1 MVFPVLVGQVGEYFY
16 MSQRKAIWGWFF
28 YDWAGQPFHTLLMTF
43 IFGPY
48 FVIVASQHYLGSG
61 LAENLADAQAQIVWS
76 WCLAL
81 TGLIVG
87 FGGPILG
94 AIADTT
100 GRRLPWIKSFSVIYI
115 VTAFALWFTLPD
127 GSNMWLMLSIF
138 GICFIAAEYTYIFTN
153 AQLPSLGSLDEIG
166 KISGSGFGFG
176 YAGGVLSLLIML
188 LFFVEQDNGKTMLLE
203 LDPLFGLDASQKEG
217 TRFVGPFVAI
227 WFAIFMIPYFLWI
240 KEDKSL
246 ERRLSISE
254 GLSNLWAAIASLPA
268 RKSLLS
274 YLGASMFYR
283 DALNG
288 LYSFGGTYAVLVLN
302 WNIVKLGQ
310 FGIIAAISAALFSWL
325 GGFLDRK
332 IGPKPVIVAMVL
344 ILTVV
349 CFVIVNTSLT
359 HVFGVAVAEGS
370 NLPDMV
376 FYICGVFIG
385 GMGGILQSASRSMM
399 VRHTSPERATEGFGL
414 YGLSGRATA
423 FLAPTLIGIVTAI
436 SGDAR
441 IGISPLVVLFII
453 GLILLIWVHP
463 KGETDSWDL
472 QT

>member
-1 MVFPVLVGQVGEYFY
+1 
-16 MSQRKAIWGWFF
+16 MSNRKKIWGWFF
-28 YDWAGQPFHTLLMTF
+28 YDWASQPFHTLLMTF
-43 IFGPY
+43 VFGPY
-48 FVIVASQHYLGSG
+48 FVIVASQYYLGLG
-61 LAENLADAQAQIVWS
+61 QDETLADANAQIVWS
-76 WCLAL
+76 NCLAI
-81 TGLIVG
+81 TGLIIG

-100 GRRLPWIKSFSVIYI
+100 RLRKPWITTFAVIYF
-115 VTAFALWFTLPD
+115 VTALSLWYTLPD
-127 GSNMWLMLSIF
+127 GSNMWLMLSVF
-138 GICFIAAEYTYIFTN
+138 GLCFIMAEYTYIFTN
-153 AQLPSLGSLDEIG
+153 AQLPSLGSIDDIG

-176 YAGGVLSLLIML
+176 YAGGVISLFIML
-188 LFFVEQDNGKTMLLE
+188 LFFVEQDNGKTMILE
-203 LDPLFGLDASQKEG
+203 IDPLFGLDASAKEG

-227 WFAIFMIPYFLWI
+227 WFAIFMIPYFAWVR
-240 KEDKSL
+240 EDSSL
-246 ERRLSISE
+246 RRKLNVAE
-254 GLSNLWAAIASLPA
+254 GFSNLLNSLRSLPA
-268 RKSLLS
+268 RKSLFS

-332 IGPKPVIVAMVL
+332 WGPKPVIVFMAS
-344 ILTVV
+344 ILTIV

-359 HVFGVAVAEGS
+359 HVFGIAVPEGS

-376 FYICGVFIG
+376 FYTCGVFIG

-399 VRHTSPERATEGFGL
+399 VRHTQPERATEGFGL
-414 YGLSGRATA
+414 YALSGRATA
-423 FLAPTLIGIVTAI
+423 FLAPALIGLVTAI

-441 IGISPLVVLFII
+441 IGISPLVGLFVV
-453 GLILLIWVHP
+453 GLVLLIWVNP
-463 KGETDSWDL
+463 KGEYEDRGA
-472 QT
+472 

>member
-1 MVFPVLVGQVGEYFY
+1 
-16 MSQRKAIWGWFF
+16 MSNRKKIWGWFF
-28 YDWAGQPFHTLLMTF
+28 YDWASQPFHTLLMTF
-43 IFGPY
+43 VFGPY
-48 FVIVASQHYLGSG
+48 FVIVASQYYLGLG
-61 LAENLADAQAQIVWS
+61 QDETLADANAQIVWS
-76 WCLAL
+76 NCLAI
-81 TGLIVG
+81 TGLIIG

-100 GRRLPWIKSFSVIYI
+100 RLRKPWITTFAVIYF
-115 VTAFALWFTLPD
+115 VTALSLWYTLPD
-127 GSNMWLMLSIF
+127 GSNMWLMLSVF
-138 GICFIAAEYTYIFTN
+138 GLCFIMAEYTYIFTN
-153 AQLPSLGSLDEIG
+153 AQLPSLGSIDDIG

-176 YAGGVLSLLIML
+176 YAGGVISLFIML
-188 LFFVEQDNGKTMLLE
+188 LFFVEQDNGKTMILE
-203 LDPLFGLDASQKEG
+203 IDPLFGLDASAKEG

-227 WFAIFMIPYFLWI
+227 WFAIFMIPYFAWVR
-240 KEDKSL
+240 EDSSL
-246 ERRLSISE
+246 KRKLNVAE
-254 GLSNLWAAIASLPA
+254 GFSNLLNSLRSLPA
-268 RKSLLS
+268 RKSLFS

-332 IGPKPVIVAMVL
+332 WGPKPVIVFMAS
-344 ILTVV
+344 ILTIV

-359 HVFGVAVAEGS
+359 HVFGIAVPEGS

-376 FYICGVFIG
+376 FYTCGVFIG

-399 VRHTSPERATEGFGL
+399 VRHTHPERATEGFGL
-414 YGLSGRATA
+414 YALSGRATA
-423 FLAPTLIGIVTAI
+423 FLAPALIGLVTAI

-441 IGISPLVVLFII
+441 IGISPLVGLFVV
-453 GLILLIWVHP
+453 GLVLLIWVNP
-463 KGETDSWDL
+463 KGEYEDRGA
-472 QT
+472 

>member
-1 MVFPVLVGQVGEYFY
+1 
-16 MSQRKAIWGWFF
+16 MSNRKKIWGWFF
-28 YDWAGQPFHTLLMTF
+28 YDWASQPFHTLLMTF
-43 IFGPY
+43 VFGPY
-48 FVIVASQHYLGSG
+48 FVIVASQYYLGLG
-61 LAENLADAQAQIVWS
+61 QDETLADANAQIVWS
-76 WCLAL
+76 NCLAI
-81 TGLIVG
+81 TGLIIG

-100 GRRLPWIKSFSVIYI
+100 RLRKPWITTFAVIYF
-115 VTAFALWFTLPD
+115 VTALSLWYTLPD
-127 GSNMWLMLSIF
+127 GSNMWLMLSVF
-138 GICFIAAEYTYIFTN
+138 GLCFIMAEYTYIFTN
-153 AQLPSLGSLDEIG
+153 AQLPSLGYIDDIG

-176 YAGGVLSLLIML
+176 YAGGVISLFIML
-188 LFFVEQDNGKTMLLE
+188 LFFVEQDNGKTMILE
-203 LDPLFGLDASQKEG
+203 IDPLFGLDASAKEG

-227 WFAIFMIPYFLWI
+227 WFAIFMIPYFAWVS
-240 KEDKSL
+240 EDRSL
-246 ERRLSISE
+246 KRKLNIAE
-254 GLSNLWAAIASLPA
+254 GFSNLLNSLRSLPA
-268 RKSLLS
+268 RKSLFS

-332 IGPKPVIVAMVL
+332 WGPKPVIVFMAS
-344 ILTVV
+344 ILTIV

-359 HVFGVAVAEGS
+359 HVFGIAVPEGS

-376 FYICGVFIG
+376 FYTCGVFIG

-399 VRHTSPERATEGFGL
+399 VRHTHPERATEGFGL
-414 YGLSGRATA
+414 YALSGRATA
-423 FLAPTLIGIVTAI
+423 FLAPALIGLVTAI

-441 IGISPLVVLFII
+441 IGISPLVGLFVV
-453 GLILLIWVHP
+453 GLVLLIWVNP
-463 KGETDSWDL
+463 KGEHEDRGA
-472 QT
+472 

>member
-1 MVFPVLVGQVGEYFY
+1 
-16 MSQRKAIWGWFF
+16 MSDRKKIWGWFF
-28 YDWAGQPFHTLLMTF
+28 FDWASQPFHTLLMTF
-43 IFGPY
+43 VFGPY
-48 FVIVASQHYLGSG
+48 FVIVASQYYLGLG
-61 LAENLADAQAQIVWS
+61 QDETLADANAQIVWS
-76 WCLAL
+76 NCLAI
-81 TGLIVG
+81 TGLIIG

-100 GRRLPWIKSFSVIYI
+100 RLRKPWITTFAVIYF
-115 VTAFALWFTLPD
+115 VTALSLWYTLPD
-127 GSNMWLMLSIF
+127 GSNMWLMLSVF
-138 GICFIAAEYTYIFTN
+138 GLCFIMAEYTYIFTN
-153 AQLPSLGSLDEIG
+153 AQLPSLGSIDDIG

-176 YAGGVLSLLIML
+176 YAGGVISLFIML
-188 LFFVEQDNGKTMLLE
+188 LFFVEQDNGKTMILE
-203 LDPLFGLDASQKEG
+203 IDPLFGLDASAKEG

-227 WFAIFMIPYFLWI
+227 WFAIFMIPYFAWVR
-240 KEDKSL
+240 EDSSL
-246 ERRLSISE
+246 RRKLNVAE
-254 GLSNLWAAIASLPA
+254 GFSNLLNSLRSLPA
-268 RKSLLS
+268 RKSLFS

-332 IGPKPVIVAMVL
+332 WGPKPVIVFMAS
-344 ILTVV
+344 ILTIV

-359 HVFGVAVAEGS
+359 HVFGIAVPEGS

-376 FYICGVFIG
+376 FYTCGVFIG

-399 VRHTSPERATEGFGL
+399 VRHTHPERATEGFGL
-414 YGLSGRATA
+414 YALSGRATA
-423 FLAPTLIGIVTAI
+423 FLAPALIGLVTAI

-441 IGISPLVVLFII
+441 IGISPLVGLFVV
-453 GLILLIWVHP
+453 GLVLLIWVNP
-463 KGETDSWDL
+463 KGEHEDRGA
-472 QT
+472 

>member
-1 MVFPVLVGQVGEYFY
+1 
-16 MSQRKAIWGWFF
+16 MSKRKAIWGWFF
-28 YDWAGQPFHTLLMTF
+28 YDWASQPFHTLLMTF
-43 IFGPY
+43 VFGPY
-48 FVIVASQHYLGSG
+48 FAIVASQYYMGLGQD
-61 LAENLADAQAQIVWS
+61 ETLADANAQIVWS
-76 WCLAL
+76 NCLAI
-81 TGLIVG
+81 TGLIIG

-100 GRRLPWIKSFSVIYI
+100 RLRKPWISSFSI
-115 VTAFALWFTLPD
+115 VYLITALGLWYTFPD
-127 GSNMWLMLSIF
+127 GSNMWLMLTIF
-138 GICFIAAEYTYIFTN
+138 GICFVMAEYTYIFTN
-153 AQLPSLGSLDEIG
+153 AQLPSLGSLDDIG

-176 YAGGVLSLLIML
+176 YAGGVLSLIIML
-188 LFFVEQDNGKTMLLE
+188 LFFVEQENGKTMILE
-203 LDPLFGLDASQKEG
+203 LDPLFGLEASQKEG

-227 WFAIFMIPYFLWI
+227 WFVIFMTPYFVWL
-240 KEDKSL
+240 KEDKSQKRKL
-246 ERRLSISE
+246 NVSE
-254 GLSNLWAAIASLPA
+254 GLLNLWKSIVSLPA
-268 RKSLLS
+268 RKSLFS

-288 LYSFGGTYAVLVLN
+288 LYTFGGTYAVLILN

-332 IGPKPVIVAMVL
+332 FGPKPVIVVMVL

-359 HVFGVAVAEGS
+359 HVFGIQVAEGS
-370 NLPDMV
+370 NLPDIV

-399 VRHTSPERATEGFGL
+399 VRHTHPERAAEGFGL

-423 FLAPTLIGIVTAI
+423 FLAPTLIGIVTTI

-453 GLILLIWVHP
+453 GLVLIIWVNP
-463 KGETDSWDL
+463 KGEADHWDSR
-472 QT
+472 T

>member
-1 MVFPVLVGQVGEYFY
+1 
-16 MSQRKAIWGWFF
+16 MSNRKKIWGWFF
-28 YDWAGQPFHTLLMTF
+28 YDWASQPFHTLLMTF
-43 IFGPY
+43 VFGPY
-48 FVIVASQHYLGSG
+48 FVIVASQYYLGLG
-61 LAENLADAQAQIVWS
+61 QDETLADANAQIVWS
-76 WCLAL
+76 NCLAI
-81 TGLIVG
+81 TGLIIG

-100 GRRLPWIKSFSVIYI
+100 RLRKPWITTFAVIYF
-115 VTAFALWFTLPD
+115 VTALSLWYTLPD
-127 GSNMWLMLSIF
+127 GSNMWLMLSVF
-138 GICFIAAEYTYIFTN
+138 GLCFIMAEYTYIFTN
-153 AQLPSLGSLDEIG
+153 AQLPSLGSIDDIG

-176 YAGGVLSLLIML
+176 YAGGVISLFIML
-188 LFFVEQDNGKTMLLE
+188 LFFVEQDNGKTMILE
-203 LDPLFGLDASQKEG
+203 IDPLFGLDTSAKEG

-227 WFAIFMIPYFLWI
+227 WFAIFMIPYFAWVS
-240 KEDKSL
+240 EDSSL
-246 ERRLSISE
+246 KRKLNIAE
-254 GLSNLWAAIASLPA
+254 GFSNLLNSLRSLPA
-268 RKSLLS
+268 RKSLFS

-332 IGPKPVIVAMVL
+332 WGPKPVIVFMAS
-344 ILTVV
+344 ILTIV

-359 HVFGVAVAEGS
+359 HVFGIAVPEGS

-376 FYICGVFIG
+376 FYTCGVFIG

-399 VRHTSPERATEGFGL
+399 VRHTQPERATEGFGL
-414 YGLSGRATA
+414 YALSGRATA
-423 FLAPTLIGIVTAI
+423 FLAPALIGLVTAI

-441 IGISPLVVLFII
+441 IGISPLVGLFVV
-453 GLILLIWVHP
+453 GLVLLIWVNP
-463 KGETDSWDL
+463 KGEYEDRGA
-472 QT
+472 

>member
-1 MVFPVLVGQVGEYFY
+1 
-16 MSQRKAIWGWFF
+16 MSNRKKIWGWFF
-28 YDWAGQPFHTLLMTF
+28 YDWASQPFHTLLMTF
-43 IFGPY
+43 VFGPY
-48 FVIVASQHYLGSG
+48 FVIVASQYYLGLG
-61 LAENLADAQAQIVWS
+61 QDETLADANAQIVWS
-76 WCLAL
+76 NCLAI
-81 TGLIVG
+81 TGLIIG

-100 GRRLPWIKSFSVIYI
+100 RLRKPWITTFAVIYF
-115 VTAFALWFTLPD
+115 VTALSLWYTLPD
-127 GSNMWLMLSIF
+127 GSNMWLMLSVF
-138 GICFIAAEYTYIFTN
+138 GLCFIMAEYTYIFTN
-153 AQLPSLGSLDEIG
+153 AQLPSLGSIDDIG

-176 YAGGVLSLLIML
+176 YAGGVISLFIML
-188 LFFVEQDNGKTMLLE
+188 LFFVEQDNGKTMILE
-203 LDPLFGLDASQKEG
+203 IDPLFGLDASAKEG

-227 WFAIFMIPYFLWI
+227 WFAIFMIPYFAWVS
-240 KEDKSL
+240 EDSSL
-246 ERRLSISE
+246 KRKLNVAE
-254 GLSNLWAAIASLPA
+254 GFSNLLNSLRSLPA
-268 RKSLLS
+268 RKSLFS

-332 IGPKPVIVAMVL
+332 WGPKPVIVFMAS
-344 ILTVV
+344 ILTIV

-359 HVFGVAVAEGS
+359 HVFGIAVPEGS

-376 FYICGVFIG
+376 FYTCGVFIG

-399 VRHTSPERATEGFGL
+399 VRHTQPERATEGFGL
-414 YGLSGRATA
+414 YALSGRATA
-423 FLAPTLIGIVTAI
+423 FLAPALIGLVTAI

-441 IGISPLVVLFII
+441 IGISPLVGLFVV
-453 GLILLIWVHP
+453 GLVLLIWVNP
-463 KGETDSWDL
+463 KGEHEDRGA
-472 QT
+472 

>member
-1 MVFPVLVGQVGEYFY
+1 
-16 MSQRKAIWGWFF
+16 MSDRKKIWGWFF
-28 YDWAGQPFHTLLMTF
+28 YDWASQPFHTLLMTF
-43 IFGPY
+43 VFGPY
-48 FVIVASQHYLGSG
+48 FVIVASQYYLGLG
-61 LAENLADAQAQIVWS
+61 QDETLADANAQIVWS
-76 WCLAL
+76 NCLAI
-81 TGLIVG
+81 TGLIIG

-100 GRRLPWIKSFSVIYI
+100 RLRKPWITTFAVIYF
-115 VTAFALWFTLPD
+115 VTALSLWYTLPD
-127 GSNMWLMLSIF
+127 GSNMWLMLSVF
-138 GICFIAAEYTYIFTN
+138 GLCFIMAEYTYIFTN
-153 AQLPSLGSLDEIG
+153 AQLPSLGSIDDIG

-176 YAGGVLSLLIML
+176 YAGGVISLFIML
-188 LFFVEQDNGKTMLLE
+188 LFFVEQDNGKTMILE
-203 LDPLFGLDASQKEG
+203 IDPLFGLDASAKEG

-227 WFAIFMIPYFLWI
+227 WFAIFMIPYFAWVS
-240 KEDKSL
+240 EDSSL
-246 ERRLSISE
+246 KRKLNVAE
-254 GLSNLWAAIASLPA
+254 GFSNLLNSLRSLPA
-268 RKSLLS
+268 RKSLFS

-332 IGPKPVIVAMVL
+332 WGPKPVIVFMAS
-344 ILTVV
+344 ILTIV

-359 HVFGVAVAEGS
+359 HVFGIAVPEGS

-376 FYICGVFIG
+376 FYTCGVFIG

-399 VRHTSPERATEGFGL
+399 VRHTHPERATEGFGL
-414 YGLSGRATA
+414 YALSGRATA
-423 FLAPTLIGIVTAI
+423 FLAPALIGLVTAI

-441 IGISPLVVLFII
+441 IGISPLVGLFVV
-453 GLILLIWVHP
+453 GLVLLIWVNP
-463 KGETDSWDL
+463 KGEHEDRGA
-472 QT
+472 

>member
-1 MVFPVLVGQVGEYFY
+1 
-16 MSQRKAIWGWFF
+16 MSNRKKIWGWFF
-28 YDWAGQPFHTLLMTF
+28 YDWASQPFHTLLMTF
-43 IFGPY
+43 VFGPY
-48 FVIVASQHYLGSG
+48 FVIVASQYYLGLG
-61 LAENLADAQAQIVWS
+61 QDETLADANAQIVWS
-76 WCLAL
+76 NCLAI
-81 TGLIVG
+81 TGLIIG

-100 GRRLPWIKSFSVIYI
+100 RLRKPWITTFAVIYF
-115 VTAFALWFTLPD
+115 VTALSLWYTLPD
-127 GSNMWLMLSIF
+127 GSNMWLMLSVF
-138 GICFIAAEYTYIFTN
+138 GLCFIMAEYTYIFTN
-153 AQLPSLGSLDEIG
+153 AQLPSLGSIDDIG

-176 YAGGVLSLLIML
+176 YAGGVISLFIML
-188 LFFVEQDNGKTMLLE
+188 LFFVEQDNGKTMILE
-203 LDPLFGLDASQKEG
+203 IDPLFGLDASAKEG

-227 WFAIFMIPYFLWI
+227 WFAIFMIPYFAWVS
-240 KEDKSL
+240 EDSSL
-246 ERRLSISE
+246 KRKLNIAE
-254 GLSNLWAAIASLPA
+254 GFSNLLNSLRSLPA
-268 RKSLLS
+268 RKSLFS

-332 IGPKPVIVAMVL
+332 WGPKPVIVFMAS
-344 ILTVV
+344 ILTIV

-359 HVFGVAVAEGS
+359 HVFGIAVPEGS

-376 FYICGVFIG
+376 FYTCGVFIG

-399 VRHTSPERATEGFGL
+399 VRHTHPERATEGFGL
-414 YGLSGRATA
+414 YALSGRATA
-423 FLAPTLIGIVTAI
+423 FLAPALIGLVTAI

-441 IGISPLVVLFII
+441 IGISPLVGLFVV
-453 GLILLIWVHP
+453 GLVLLIWVNP
-463 KGETDSWDL
+463 KGEYEDRGA
-472 QT
+472 

>member
-1 MVFPVLVGQVGEYFY
+1 
-16 MSQRKAIWGWFF
+16 MSNRKKIWGWFF
-28 YDWAGQPFHTLLMTF
+28 YDWASQPFHTLLMTF
-43 IFGPY
+43 VFGPY
-48 FVIVASQHYLGSG
+48 FVIVASQYYLGLG
-61 LAENLADAQAQIVWS
+61 QDETLADANAQIVWS
-76 WCLAL
+76 NCLAI
-81 TGLIVG
+81 TGLIIG

-100 GRRLPWIKSFSVIYI
+100 RLRKPWITTFAVIYF
-115 VTAFALWFTLPD
+115 VTALSLWYTLPD
-127 GSNMWLMLSIF
+127 GSNMWLMLSVF
-138 GICFIAAEYTYIFTN
+138 GLCFIMAEYTYIFTN
-153 AQLPSLGSLDEIG
+153 AQLPSLGSIDDIG

-176 YAGGVLSLLIML
+176 YAGGVISLFIML
-188 LFFVEQDNGKTMLLE
+188 LFFVEQDNGKTMILE
-203 LDPLFGLDASQKEG
+203 IDPLFGLDASAKEG

-227 WFAIFMIPYFLWI
+227 WFAIFMIPYFAWVS
-240 KEDKSL
+240 EDRSL
-246 ERRLSISE
+246 KRKLNIAE
-254 GLSNLWAAIASLPA
+254 GFSNLLNSLRSLPA
-268 RKSLLS
+268 RKSLFS

-332 IGPKPVIVAMVL
+332 WGPKPVIVFMAS
-344 ILTVV
+344 ILTIV

-359 HVFGVAVAEGS
+359 HVFGIAVPEGS

-376 FYICGVFIG
+376 FYTCGVFIG

-399 VRHTSPERATEGFGL
+399 VRHTHPERATEGFGL
-414 YGLSGRATA
+414 YALSGRATA
-423 FLAPTLIGIVTAI
+423 FLAPALIGLVTAI

-441 IGISPLVVLFII
+441 IGISPLVGLFVV
-453 GLILLIWVHP
+453 GLVLLIWVNP
-463 KGETDSWDL
+463 KGEHEDRGA
-472 QT
+472 

>member
-1 MVFPVLVGQVGEYFY
+1 
-16 MSQRKAIWGWFF
+16 MSDRKKIWGWFF
-28 YDWAGQPFHTLLMTF
+28 YDWASQPFHTLLMTF
-43 IFGPY
+43 VFGPY
-48 FVIVASQHYLGSG
+48 FVIVASQYYLGLG
-61 LAENLADAQAQIVWS
+61 QDETLADANAQIVWS
-76 WCLAL
+76 NCLAI
-81 TGLIVG
+81 TGLIIG

-100 GRRLPWIKSFSVIYI
+100 RLRKPWITTFAIIYF
-115 VTAFALWFTLPD
+115 VTALSLWYTLPD
-127 GSNMWLMLSIF
+127 GSNMWLMLSVF
-138 GICFIAAEYTYIFTN
+138 GLCFIMAEYTYIFTN
-153 AQLPSLGSLDEIG
+153 AQLPSLGSIDDIG

-176 YAGGVLSLLIML
+176 YAGGVISLFIML
-188 LFFVEQDNGKTMLLE
+188 LFFVEQDNGKTMILE
-203 LDPLFGLDASQKEG
+203 IDPLFGLDASAKEG

-227 WFAIFMIPYFLWI
+227 WFAIFMIPYFAWVS
-240 KEDKSL
+240 EDSSL
-246 ERRLSISE
+246 KRKLNIAE
-254 GLSNLWAAIASLPA
+254 GFSNLLNSLRSLPA
-268 RKSLLS
+268 RKSLFS

-332 IGPKPVIVAMVL
+332 WGPKPVIVFMAS
-344 ILTVV
+344 ILTIV

-359 HVFGVAVAEGS
+359 HVFGIAVPEGS

-376 FYICGVFIG
+376 FYTCGVFIG

-399 VRHTSPERATEGFGL
+399 VRHTHPERATEGFGL
-414 YGLSGRATA
+414 YALSGRATA
-423 FLAPTLIGIVTAI
+423 FLAPALIGLVTAI

-441 IGISPLVVLFII
+441 IGISPLVGLFVV
-453 GLILLIWVHP
+453 GLVLLIWVNP
-463 KGETDSWDL
+463 KGEYEDRGA
-472 QT
+472 